1 MNKYKRLEKMLGSK
15 KCPDCGKTLDLDGDT
30 AFCSC
35 GFEVELSYKD
45 RNRDKNKPTKKD
57 WNRNRTNV

>member
-1 MNKYKRLEKMLGSK
+1 MLGSK
-15 KCPDCGKTLDLDGDT
+15 KCPDCGKTLDLDGDI

-57 WNRNRTNV
+57 WNRNRTDV